1 MAISDKVLT
10 QGYEYAKELYAQYGV
25 DVDAAMEKAA
35 KLAVS
40 MHCWQADDIMGCESE
55 GCGAANGLA
64 VTGNYPGRARN
75 AQELRADADLALSM
89 IPGTKKF
96 NLHANYAELNGK
108 KIDRDAYT
116 IAEFQNWVDWAKGKG
131 IGLDFN
137 PTYFAHELAAD
148 GFTLSNADE
157 KIRTFWVEHG
167 KRCREIGEE
176 FGKQLGKTCAINY
189 WMPDGYKD
197 IPADSAAPRARMVD
211 SLDRIFER
219 KIDKKL
225 VLEGVESKLFAVGVE
240 SYTVGSHELMMG
252 YALTRDKM
260 VTLDA
265 GHFHPTEVISAK
277 ISACLQ
283 FLPEILLHVSRG
295 VRWDSDHVVAF
306 DDELMNIMGEIVR
319 NGYEDRVCIALDYFD
334 ASINRLAAWV
344 IGMRNAQKAILKAYL
359 EPTALMRK
367 AEAEGDYTSRLALQE
382 ETKSLPFAAVWNAYC
397 AKQNVPVGDEWL
409 KIVKQ
414 YEKDVLSLR

>member
-1 MAISDKVLT
+1 MAISDKMLT
-10 QGYEYAKELYAQYGV
+10 QGYEYAKELYGQYGV
-25 DVDAAMEKAA
+25 DIDKAMEKAA
-35 KLAVS
+35 RLAVS

-55 GCGAANGLA
+55 GGGAANGLA
-64 VTGNYPGRARN
+64 VTGNYPGRARG
-75 AQELRADADLALSM
+75 AVELRKDADLALSL

-116 IAEFQNWVDWAKGKG
+116 IAEFQNWVDWAKEKDM
-131 IGLDFN
+131 GLDFN
-137 PTYFAHELAAD
+137 PTYFAHPLAGD
-148 GFTLSNADE
+148 GFTLSNADDR
-157 KIRTFWVEHG
+157 IRSFWVEHG

-176 FGKQLGKTCAINY
+176 FARQLGKTCAINY

-197 IPADSAAPRARMVD
+197 TPADTAAPRARMVD

-219 KIDKKL
+219 KIDESL

-252 YALTRDKM
+252 YALTRGKM

-265 GHFHPTEVISAK
+265 GHFHPTEVISSK

-283 FLPEILLHVSRG
+283 FMPRVLLHVSRG
-295 VRWDSDHVVAF
+295 IRWDSDHVITL
-306 DDELMNIMGEIVR
+306 DDELMNIMGEIIR

-334 ASINRLAAWV
+334 ASINRMAAWV

-359 EPTALMRK
+359 EPTDLLRK
-367 AEAEGDYTSRLALQE
+367 VENEGDYTARLALQE
-382 ETKSLPFAAVWNAYC
+382 EIKTLPFASVWNAYC
-397 AKQNVPVGDEWL
+397 AKQTVPVGAAWL
-409 KIVKQ
+409 STVKQ
-414 YEKDVLSLR
+414 YEKDVMSLR